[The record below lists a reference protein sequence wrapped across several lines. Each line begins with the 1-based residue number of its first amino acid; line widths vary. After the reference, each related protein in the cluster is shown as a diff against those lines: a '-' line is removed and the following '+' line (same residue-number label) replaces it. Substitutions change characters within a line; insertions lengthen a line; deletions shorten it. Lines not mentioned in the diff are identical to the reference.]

1 MQYYGLF
8 SVLIIKRIN
17 LKNDIMKKIL
27 FLAVAAM
34 MATLSVNGQ
43 DAYADLKHEVA
54 ISTGAVSTSNV
65 IDIFQIVAA
74 VEQQDGVSYDLRNFH
89 GPYSIEYFYRAKP
102 WLGVGGM
109 FIYGNGKIKA
119 SDTNSGGMIAETKGN
134 YVSFLPAV
142 KLDWVRR
149 QYFGMY
155 SKVALGATIRNVQLT
170 RASYSRSDEAKTT
183 AHLNGHVT
191 LVGMDFGSPHFRG
204 FGELGF
210 GEQGVLLIGL
220 RYKF

>member
-1 MQYYGLF
+1 
-8 SVLIIKRIN
+8 
-17 LKNDIMKKIL
+17 MKKFL

-65 IDIFQIVAA
+65 IDIFQIVAEL
-74 VEQQDGVSYDLRNFH
+74 EQQDGVMYDFNSLH

-119 SDTNSGGMIAETKGN
+119 SNMNSGGMIAETKCS
-134 YVSFLPAV
+134 YVSLLPAV

-155 SKVALGATIRNVQLT
+155 SKIALGATIRNEQLS
-170 RASYSRSDEAKTT
+170 RAGFSRSDEAKKR
-183 AHLNGHVT
+183 AHFNGHVT

-204 FGELGF
+204 CGELGF